1 MGVGIHE
8 IHERLAP
15 PSLRTSY
22 GCVDWFP
29 YYRHLP
35 ITAPGAAPVPE
46 IPAGTGTG
54 CADSPTAPPT
64 QGGGVAPDPGATV
77 KDTAHVWAL
86 VLAAGDGTRL
96 RDLTVRADGG
106 PVPKQYCS
114 LRGGP
119 SLLEET
125 LRRAARVAPPEHV
138 SLIVA
143 AQHRR
148 WWSPAR
154 WRLPASRVVVQP
166 RNRGTAIG
174 ILLQLLHVMRLDPDA
189 KLVLLP
195 SDHFVAD
202 EQILAE
208 AIRSAE
214 SRLSTAPDQVMLLGM
229 PPSFPDADLGYIC
242 PGARDGHD
250 TFAIAG
256 FVEKPSAERARRLIA
271 RGALWST
278 FIFAAR
284 CSTLL
289 GLYERRFPHIVRA
302 MSRARGDKTDPA
314 ARIAALYEELPTLDF
329 SKDVLESADP
339 RQLRVL
345 AVRACGWS
353 DLGTPERVGQTLSR
367 LSQGQRLN
375 RRPDGAKAPA
385 NLARLFQLAPAAH
398 ASVTRSWQPL

>member
-1 MGVGIHE
+1 MAPDMPAVSGAGHAGRLSAPQRLGVGV
-8 IHERLAP
+8 ASN
-15 PSLRTSY
+15 PSVTVNNSA
-22 GCVDWFP
+22 
-29 YYRHLP
+29 HL
-35 ITAPGAAPVPE
+35 
-46 IPAGTGTG
+46 
-54 CADSPTAPPT
+54 
-64 QGGGVAPDPGATV
+64 
-77 KDTAHVWAL
+77 WAL

-96 RDLTVRADGG
+96 RDLTMRADGG

-125 LRRAARVAPPEHV
+125 LRRAATVAPPEHI

-148 WWSPAR
+148 WWSPVQR
-154 WRLPASRVVVQP
+154 HLSASRVIVQP
-166 RNRGTAIG
+166 RNRGTANG
-174 ILLQLLHVMRLDPDA
+174 ILLQLLHVMRLDADA
-189 KLVLLP
+189 KVVLLP

-202 EQILAE
+202 EQILTE

-214 SRLSTAPDQVMLLGM
+214 SRVMTSPDQVILLGM
-229 PPSFPDADLGYIC
+229 PPSYPDADLGYIC
-242 PGARDGHD
+242 PGARDGRD

-256 FVEKPSAERARRLIA
+256 FVEKPSADRAQQLIA

-302 MSRARGDKTDPA
+302 MRQARGDKTDPA
-314 ARIAALYEELPTLDF
+314 ARVAALYEELPTLDF
-329 SKDVLESADP
+329 SKDVLELADP

-367 LSQGQRLN
+367 LSRGYRFN
-375 RRPDGAKAPA
+375 RRPAGAKAPA
-385 NLARLFQLAPAAH
+385 NLARLFRLPPAAH
-398 ASVTRSWQPL
+398 ASVTRSWQPQ

>member
-1 MGVGIHE
+1 MGNEMHE
-8 IHERLAP
+8 AFTVT
-15 PSLRTSY
+15 SLRECY

-29 YYRHLP
+29 YYRHVEVALP
-35 ITAPGAAPVPE
+35 GPAMPAVAP
-46 IPAGTGTG
+46 
-54 CADSPTAPPT
+54 
-64 QGGGVAPDPGATV
+64 GGGVAVERSVPV
-77 KDTAHVWAL
+77 NNAHLWAL
-86 VLAAGDGTRL
+86 VLAGGDGTRL
-96 RDLTVRADGG
+96 SDLTIRADGG

-174 ILLQLLHVMRLDPDA
+174 ILLQLLHVMRLDADA

-214 SRLSTAPDQVMLLGM
+214 SRVLSAPDQVILLGM
-229 PPSFPDADLGYIC
+229 QPSFPDADLGYIC
-242 PGARDGHD
+242 PGARNGGD
-250 TFAIAG
+250 TFAISG
-256 FVEKPSAERARRLIA
+256 FVEKPSADRAQQLIA

-284 CSTLL
+284 FSTLL

-302 MSRARGDKTDPA
+302 MRQARGDRSDPA
-314 ARIAALYEELPTLDF
+314 ARVAALYEELPTLDF
-329 SKDVLESADP
+329 SKDVLELADP

-345 AVRACGWS
+345 PVRACGWS
-353 DLGTPERVGQTLSR
+353 DLGT
-367 LSQGQRLN
+367 
-375 RRPDGAKAPA
+375 
-385 NLARLFQLAPAAH
+385 
-398 ASVTRSWQPL
+398 